1 MKKMTVD
8 DITGRLLMK
17 QKFVVIEGETKAP
30 IYNQLHRVTTI
41 MDCDDKGLWRLIGK
55 RIVHALVI
63 KDDVLCIYVEEMGDG
78 KE

>member
-1 MKKMTVD
+1 MKRMTVD

-41 MDCDDKGLWRLIGK
+41 YDCDDKGLWRLIGE
-55 RIVHALVI
+55 RVVHSLVI
-63 KDDVLCIYVEEMGDG
+63 KDDVLYIYVEEMG
-78 KE
+78 K

>member
-8 DITGRLLMK
+8 DVIARLLLK
-17 QKFVVIEGETKAP
+17 QRFAVIEGETKAP

-55 RIVHALVI
+55 RIVHTLVI
-63 KDDVLCIYVEEMGDG
+63 KDDVLYIYVEEMG
-78 KE
+78 K